1 MGIYTVSQLNEHIK
15 KVLTNDPQLSQVWV
29 RGEISNL
36 TKHSS
41 GHYYFTL
48 KDGNAQISCVSFRMT
63 NRTLKF
69 EPESSMKV
77 LVFGTVDVY
86 TVRGQYQLRVLDM
99 RPDGIGELYKA
110 YEQLRNRLQEEGLFD
125 VVHKKKIPL
134 YPTRIGVITSPT
146 GAAIHDIL
154 HVLRRR
160 FPVDVLLSPAIV
172 QGENSAESIV
182 KALEYLNR
190 TDVDVIILGRGG
202 GSLEDLWSFNE
213 EVVARAI
220 FDSKIPVI
228 SAVGHETDYT
238 ISDFVADVR
247 APTPSAAAEIAVPE
261 KTGLIKHLESML
273 SRMQQ
278 AAIHIIA
285 DRRHH
290 IEYLYSRIEPERFA
304 EIVRRDMQRVDELS
318 SRMEMAFGRTM
329 ESRQA
334 SLSGLAGRLN
344 AVSPLNTLERGY
356 SIALKSE
363 DHAVIRSVD
372 NVKTDDSVDI
382 RLIDGTLECKV
393 MGTRL
398 DIINKAEKR
407 SRS

>member
-1 MGIYTVSQLNEHIK
+1 MGIYTVSQLNEYIK
-15 KVLTNDPQLSQVWV
+15 QVLTDDPKLGQVWV

-48 KDGNAQISCVSFRMT
+48 KDRGAQISCVSFRMT

-86 TVRGQYQLRVLDM
+86 TIRGQYQLRVLDM

-110 YEQLRNRLQEEGLFD
+110 YEQLRNRLQEEGLFE
-125 VVHKKKIPL
+125 VARKKKIPRF
-134 YPTRIGVITSPT
+134 PSRVGVVTSPT

-154 HVLRRR
+154 HVLKRR

-172 QGENSAESIV
+172 QGENSAETIVRSI
-182 KALEYLNR
+182 EYLNR
-190 TDVDVIILGRGG
+190 TDVDVIIVGRGG

-213 EVVARAI
+213 ETVARAI
-220 FDSKIPVI
+220 FDSVIPVI

-238 ISDFVADVR
+238 IADFVADVR

-261 KTGLIKHLESML
+261 KSDLKKHIVSMS
-273 SRMQQ
+273 SRMEQ
-278 AAIHIIA
+278 AAIHIVSTNRQRL
-285 DRRHH
+285 DN
-290 IEYLYSRIEPERFA
+290 LSSGIEPEKFA
-304 EIVRRDMQRVDELS
+304 EILHRDMQRIDELS
-318 SRMEMAFGRTM
+318 TRMEYGMKKVID
-329 ESRQA
+329 SDA
-334 SLSGLAGRLN
+334 SSLRGLAGRLN

-356 SIALKSE
+356 SITLRSADSS
-363 DHAVIRSVD
+363 VIRSIADVNMD
-372 NVKTDDSVDI
+372 ESLDVRVT
-382 RLIDGTLECKV
+382 DGTVECRV
-393 MGTRL
+393 TGT
-398 DIINKAEKR
+398 KAGDQNTSQER
-407 SRS
+407 S

>member
-1 MGIYTVSQLNEHIK
+1 MGIYTVSQLNDHIRQ
-15 KVLTNDPQLSQVWV
+15 VLTNDPQLGQVWV

-48 KDGNAQISCVSFRMT
+48 KDKGAQISCVSFRMT

-69 EPESSMKV
+69 EPETSMKV

-110 YEQLRNRLQEEGLFD
+110 YEQLRNRLQEEGLFE
-125 VVHKKKIPL
+125 VVHKKRIPR
-134 YPTRIGVITSPT
+134 YPSNIGVVTSPT

-154 HVLRRR
+154 NVIGRR
-160 FPVDVLLSPAIV
+160 FPVDVIVSPAVV

-182 KALEYLNR
+182 RAIEYLNEM
-190 TDVDVIILGRGG
+190 DVDVMIVGRGG

-213 EVVARAI
+213 EIVARAI

-238 ISDFVADVR
+238 IADFVADVR

-261 KTGLIKHLESML
+261 GADLKKHVL
-273 SRMQQ
+273 SLSSRIEQ
-278 AAIHIIA
+278 AAIHILS
-285 DRRHH
+285 DNRNQL
-290 IEYLYSRIEPERFA
+290 EYLSSRIEPEMFA
-304 EIVRRDMQRVDELS
+304 VIVRHDMQRVDELS
-318 SRMEMAFGRTM
+318 TRMEFGLRKVID
-329 ESRQA
+329 SRSS

-356 SIALKSE
+356 SIAL
-363 DHAVIRSVD
+363 RSQNNKVVRKIGDVD
-372 NVKTDDSVDI
+372 TDDHLDI
-382 RLIDGTLECKV
+382 RVIDGTVECMV
-393 MGTRL
+393 TGAWSETR
-398 DIINKAEKR
+398 DTDNKR
-407 SRS
+407 S

>member
-1 MGIYTVSQLNEHIK
+1 MGIYTVSQLNEYIK
-15 KVLTNDPQLSQVWV
+15 QVLASDPRLGHVWV

-48 KDGNAQISCVSFRMT
+48 KDKSAQVSCVSFRMT

-125 VVHKKKIPL
+125 VVHKKKIPR
-134 YPTRIGVITSPT
+134 YPSRIGVITSPT

-154 HVLRRR
+154 HVLKRR

-172 QGENSAESIV
+172 QGENSAETIIKSIG
-182 KALEYLNR
+182 YLNDS
-190 TDVDVIILGRGG
+190 DVDVIILGRGG

-213 EVVARAI
+213 EIVARAI
-220 FDSKIPVI
+220 FESKIPII

-238 ISDFVADVR
+238 IADFVADVR

-261 KTGLIKHLESML
+261 KKDLKKHIL
-273 SRMQQ
+273 SLSSRVEQ
-278 AAIHIIA
+278 AAINLISVQQKKL
-285 DRRHH
+285 DF
-290 IEYLYSRIEPERFA
+290 LCSRIEPEKF
-304 EIVRRDMQRVDELS
+304 IDILHRDMQRVDELN
-318 SRMEMAFGRTM
+318 SRMEFGLKKIIEAKR
-329 ESRQA
+329 S
-334 SLSGLAGRLN
+334 SLCGLAGRLN

-356 SIALKSE
+356 SITLRAG
-363 DHAVIRSVD
+363 DH
-372 NVKTDDSVDI
+372 NVVRKISDVDI
-382 RLIDGTLECKV
+382 DDLLDIRVIDGTVECRVTCVRSQRDNGK
-393 MGTRL
+393 
-398 DIINKAEKR
+398 KR
-407 SRS
+407 S

>member
-1 MGIYTVSQLNEHIK
+1 MGIYTVSQLNEYIK
-15 KVLTNDPQLSQVWV
+15 QVLAQDPQLGQVWV

-48 KDGNAQISCVSFRMT
+48 KDKGAQISCVSFRMT

-110 YEQLRNRLQEEGLFD
+110 YEQLRNRLQEEGLFE
-125 VVHKKKIPL
+125 VVHKKKIPRF
-134 YPTRIGVITSPT
+134 PSKVGVITSPT
-146 GAAIHDIL
+146 GAAIHDII
-154 HVLRRR
+154 HVLKRR
-160 FPVDVLLSPAIV
+160 FPVDILLSPAIV
-172 QGENSAESIV
+172 QGESSAESIV
-182 KALEYLNR
+182 RSIEHLNR
-190 TDVDVIILGRGG
+190 TDVDVIIAGRGG

-213 EVVARAI
+213 EIVARAI
-220 FDSKIPVI
+220 FDSEVPII

-238 ISDFVADVR
+238 IADFVADVR

-261 KTGLIKHLESML
+261 KSDLKTHVLSLI

-278 AAIHIIA
+278 AAIHFISGNRKQV
-285 DRRHH
+285 D
-290 IEYLYSRIEPERFA
+290 YLSSRIDHERFA
-304 EIVRRDMQRVDELS
+304 EILRRDMQRVDELS
-318 SRMEMAFGRTM
+318 SRMEFGLRKII
-329 ESRQA
+329 ESKTS
-334 SLSGLAGRLN
+334 SLSGVAGRLN

-356 SIALKSE
+356 SIALRSS
-363 DHAVIRSVD
+363 DHSVVRSTGDV
-372 NVKTDDSVDI
+372 SPEECLDI
-382 RLIDGTLECKV
+382 RLIDGTLKCRVTGIKSEERSI
-393 MGTRL
+393 G
-398 DIINKAEKR
+398 EKR
-407 SRS
+407 S

>member
-1 MGIYTVSQLNEHIK
+1 MGIYTVSQLNDHIRQ
-15 KVLTNDPQLSQVWV
+15 VLVNDPQLGQVWV

-48 KDGNAQISCVSFRMT
+48 KDKGAQISCVSFRMT

-69 EPESSMKV
+69 EPETSMKV

-110 YEQLRNRLQEEGLFD
+110 YEQLRNRLQEEGLFE
-125 VVHKKKIPL
+125 VVHKKRIPRF
-134 YPTRIGVITSPT
+134 PSKVGVVTSPT

-154 HVLRRR
+154 HVIERR
-160 FPVDVLLSPAIV
+160 FPVDVLLSPAVV

-182 KALEYLNR
+182 RAIEHLNGM
-190 TDVDVIILGRGG
+190 DVDVIIVGRGG

-213 EVVARAI
+213 EIVARAI
-220 FDSKIPVI
+220 FNSKIPVI
-228 SAVGHETDYT
+228 SAVGHETDHT
-238 ISDFVADVR
+238 IADFVADVR

-261 KTGLIKHLESML
+261 RSDLKKQVSALS
-273 SRMQQ
+273 SRMEQ
-278 AAIHIIA
+278 AAIHIIS
-285 DRRHH
+285 DNRRQLD
-290 IEYLYSRIEPERFA
+290 YLSSRIEPERFA
-304 EIVRRDMQRVDELS
+304 EILRRDMQRVDELS
-318 SRMEMAFGRTM
+318 TRMELGLRKVID
-329 ESRQA
+329 SKSS

-356 SIALKSE
+356 SITLKAS
-363 DHAVIRSVD
+363 DNSVVRTIGD
-372 NVKTDDSVDI
+372 VDTDDPLDV
-382 RLIDGTLECKV
+382 RVIDGTVECRV
-393 MGTRL
+393 TGVRP
-398 DIINKAEKR
+398 DKR
-407 SRS
+407 DADKKGS

>member
-1 MGIYTVSQLNEHIK
+1 MGIYTVSQLNEYIK
-15 KVLTNDPQLSQVWV
+15 QVLTQDPQLGQLWV

-48 KDGNAQISCVSFRMT
+48 KDKGAQISCVSFRMT

-69 EPESSMKV
+69 EPEASMKV

-125 VVHKKKIPL
+125 VSHKKKIPRF
-134 YPTRIGVITSPT
+134 PGKVGVITSPT

-154 HVLRRR
+154 HVLKRR

-182 KALEYLNR
+182 RSIEYLNR
-190 TDVDVIILGRGG
+190 TDVDVIIVGRGG

-213 EVVARAI
+213 ETVARAI
-220 FDSKIPVI
+220 FDSEVPII

-238 ISDFVADVR
+238 IADFVADVR
-247 APTPSAAAEIAVPE
+247 APTPSAAAELAVPE
-261 KTGLIKHLESML
+261 RSELKKYVISLS
-273 SRMQQ
+273 SRMEQ
-278 AAIHIIA
+278 AAIHFIS
-285 DRRHH
+285 DKYHH
-290 IEYLYSRIEPERFA
+290 LDYLYSRIEPERFA
-304 EIVRRDMQRVDELS
+304 EILRRDMQRVDELR
-318 SRMEMAFGRTM
+318 SRMEFGLRKII
-329 ESRQA
+329 ESKEA

-344 AVSPLNTLERGY
+344 AISPLNTLGRGY
-356 SIALKSE
+356 CIALRSR
-363 DHAVIRSVD
+363 DHSIVGRIGDVSPD
-372 NVKTDDSVDI
+372 EYLDI
-382 RLIDGTLECKV
+382 RVIDGTVECKV
-393 MGTRL
+393 TGVKPENRN
-398 DIINKAEKR
+398 IGEKR
-407 SRS
+407 S